1 LLLSFRAKTR
11 RPRRC
16 ASEATPDAIAK
27 LFHADP
33 AKAFVMTCI
42 GQLVAD
48 GYAEWAMLDNGDIQ
62 LSFGTGE
69 TFLLGERGIIPL
81 A

>member
-1 LLLSFRAKTR
+1 MIS
-11 RPRRC
+11 
-16 ASEATPDAIAK
+16 
-27 LFHADP
+27 
-33 AKAFVMTCI
+33 I

-62 LSFGTGE
+62 LSFSTGE
-69 TFLLGERGIIPL
+69 TFLLTERAIIRL